1 MVTVIVLVLVVQNH
15 RPDALLVYETKFSN
29 VLYAKNLA
37 FFLPKNVNPNN
48 FSAKILLQLI
58 LTVL

>member
-1 MVTVIVLVLVVQNH
+1 MVTVIVLVPVVQNQ

-37 FFLPKNVNPNN
+37 FF
-48 FSAKILLQLI
+48 FFFFFFFAKKM
-58 LTVL
+58 